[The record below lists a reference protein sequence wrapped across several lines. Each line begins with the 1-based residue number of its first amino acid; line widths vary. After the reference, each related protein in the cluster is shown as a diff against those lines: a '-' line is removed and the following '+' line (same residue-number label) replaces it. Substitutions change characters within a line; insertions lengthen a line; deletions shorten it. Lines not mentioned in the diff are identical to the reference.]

1 MDISAL
7 STGIYNVFV
16 ADSDL
21 KTALG
26 GDTERRMYDTKAP
39 QNPTFPYAVFQFIAG
54 SIEMTFGTIV
64 ELTTWQ
70 FSMFHKDEDPLDK
83 TTINDVFKKLGAAY
97 DDAEATMTVSGYS
110 VTWVTRGASNFLQ
123 TEDET
128 QQMIINYEIRM
139 EKAR

>member
-1 MDISAL
+1 MDIKAL
-7 STGIYNVFV
+7 TDGIYAVFV

-26 GDTERRMYDTKAP
+26 GDTARRLYDTKAP
-39 QNPTFPYAVFQFIAG
+39 QNPTFPYAVFQFVAG
-54 SIEMTFGTIV
+54 DIDLTFDKIV

-70 FSMFHKDEDPLDK
+70 FSIFNKDEDPLDK
-83 TTINDVFKKLGAAY
+83 TTINDVFKKLAAAY
-97 DDAEATMTVSGYS
+97 DDSEATMTVSGYS
-110 VTWVTRGASNFLQ
+110 VTWVTRGTSNFLQ

>member
-1 MDISAL
+1 MDIQAVVD
-7 STGIYNVFV
+7 GIYAVFV

-21 KTALG
+21 KAALG
-26 GDTERRMYDTKAP
+26 GDTERRLYGTKVP

-54 SIEMTFGTIV
+54 DIDLAFDTIF

-70 FSMFHKDEDPLDK
+70 FSMFHKDEDPLDE
-83 TTINDVFKKLGAAY
+83 TTINDVFMKLAAAY

-110 VTWVTRGASNFLQ
+110 VISVTRSTSNFLP

-128 QQMIINYEIRM
+128 QQMITNYEIM
-139 EKAR
+139 ISKAR